1 MSFHLPASFWSIFMW
16 MSSLVLFSAWAS
28 QIATKV
34 ALRAGR
40 IAIVIVKRGY
50 CFLSLLFE

>member
-1 MSFHLPASFWSIFMW
+1 MW